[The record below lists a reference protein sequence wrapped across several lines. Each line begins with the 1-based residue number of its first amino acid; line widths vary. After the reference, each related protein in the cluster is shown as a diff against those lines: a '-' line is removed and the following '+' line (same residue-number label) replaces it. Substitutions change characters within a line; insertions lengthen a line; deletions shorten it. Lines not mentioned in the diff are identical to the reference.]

1 MSNNDPFVT
10 FKPRSIPLEKLRLDP
25 ENPRLPEQ
33 MQGHSQSELAV
44 DLNMGYEAFP
54 IAESIA
60 DQGFFGS
67 EPLIV
72 IPSPEEEDAYIVVE
86 GNRRLT
92 ALLGIAQDNEKFRRS
107 FQEPDDWEGLAAKG
121 RVSMATEI
129 PVQVANNRKDVVPV
143 IGYRHITG
151 ILAWEPLA
159 QARYIARLVDTEGQS
174 FKEINIGGLS
184 AGKIGNL
191 YRDQAIAKQAKQI
204 GFDTGPMESAFSLLT
219 VAMSNTKL
227 RSHVAAPSGSQTKP
241 GESPIP
247 PENETA
253 LTELLTWIFGD
264 PDRGIDP
271 VISDSRQIS
280 MLANVIGN
288 PIGLAAGRRGESLE
302 RAKQQIDEAEL
313 DTLGRLLKRLTAAR
327 NAMNAAG
334 EDMGEHS
341 SNSDVVE
348 LLDDL
353 ESHLEDLK
361 NVESD

>member
-1 MSNNDPFVT
+1 MSDPFVT
-10 FKPRSIPLEKLRLDP
+10 FQPAKVPLGKLRLDS

-33 MQGHSQSELAV
+33 MQGHSQTELAV

-72 IPSPEEEDAYIVVE
+72 IPSPEKKGTYIVVE

-92 ALLGIAQDNEKFRRS
+92 ALLGIASDDDSIRRS
-107 FQEPDDWEGLAAKG
+107 FQDPDQWEELASKG
-121 RVSMATEI
+121 RVTMTTEI

-159 QARYIARLVDTEGQS
+159 QARYIARLVDREGQS

-184 AGKIGNL
+184 AGKVGNL
-191 YRDQAIAKQAKQI
+191 YRDQAIAKQAKEI

-219 VAMSNTKL
+219 VAMGNTKL
-227 RSHVAAPSGSQTKP
+227 RGHVDAPSGAQTKP
-241 GESPIP
+241 GHHPIP
-247 PENETA
+247 SKKEND
-253 LTELLTWIFGD
+253 LKELLTWIFGD

-271 VISDSRQIS
+271 AISDSRQIS

-288 PIGLAAGRRGESLE
+288 TIGLAAVRKGESLE
-302 RAKQQIDEAEL
+302 RAKQLIEEEEL
-313 DTLGRLLKRLTAAR
+313 DTLGRLIKRLNTAR
-327 NAMNAAG
+327 NAMNRAG
-334 EDMGEHS
+334 DDMGEHFS
-341 SNSDVVE
+341 ESDVII
-348 LLDDL
+348 LLEDL
-353 ESHLEDLK
+353 ESSLEDLK
-361 NVESD
+361 NSGSE